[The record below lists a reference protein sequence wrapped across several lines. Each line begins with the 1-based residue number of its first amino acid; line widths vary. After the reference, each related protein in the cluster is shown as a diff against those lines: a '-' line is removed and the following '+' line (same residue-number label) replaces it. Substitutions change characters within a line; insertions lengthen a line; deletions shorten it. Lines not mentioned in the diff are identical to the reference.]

1 MHGNATVRNV
11 YPGES
16 QTETAVQET
25 VCNFSNLLLAEH
37 RCHRSVGYKNS
48 VSRFH
53 MYVLSKT
60 YELHRSL
67 MNGSYHTQ
75 KGEKFEIF
83 DPKYRIVTSTKYID
97 RIPQASFVV
106 NFMYVD
112 VIPNLISN
120 NFACIKGKGVDN
132 ARETFKNILRNARMN
147 DYCLC
152 ADLKG
157 YFDSISHEDLLKEM
171 NRYISDTWAFGYY
184 ADVVNSNGQLTGI
197 GLGSEIN
204 QLSAVS
210 FLNELDHLLDN
221 GSYER
226 YMDDFRYIGT
236 KSECEQV
243 LKLIEE
249 ECTRLH
255 LTLSKNKT
263 YIQPIKNPIKFLGFT
278 FLKHPTGKITLKRI
292 KSKLNNEK
300 RKLRRM
306 KNSKVAFRQVLEHYK
321 CVRAAMNK
329 GSRSGVVKL
338 DRYFN
343 KLFRKELAEYADQKE
358 QPVGKNQN

>member
-16 QTETAVQET
+16 QTETTVKST
-25 VCNFSNLLLAEH
+25 VCKYSNLLLAEK

-53 MYVLSKT
+53 MYVMSKT
-60 YELHRSL
+60 YELHQSL
-67 MNGSYHTQ
+67 IDGSYRTQ
-75 KGEKFEIF
+75 KGEQFEIF
-83 DPKYRIVTSTKYID
+83 DPKHRVVTSTKYRD

-106 NFMYVD
+106 NFMYKEI
-112 VIPNLISN
+112 IPNLISN
-120 NFACIKGKGVDN
+120 NFACIKGKGADT
-132 ARETFKNILRNARMN
+132 ARGAFKDILRKADMN

-157 YFDSISHEDLLKEM
+157 YFDSISHKALLNEM
-171 NRYISDTWAFGYY
+171 TQYISDEWVFKYY
-184 ADVVNSNGQLTGI
+184 KDVIDSNDQEIGI

-210 FLNELDHLLDN
+210 FLNKLDHLIDN
-221 GSYER
+221 GFFIR
-226 YMDDFRYIGT
+226 YMDDFRFIGT
-236 KSECEQV
+236 KTECNQI

-249 ECTRLH
+249 ECGRLR
-255 LTLSKNKT
+255 LKLSKNKT
-263 YIQPIKNPIKFLGFT
+263 YIQPVKNPIKFLGFT
-278 FLKHPTGKITLKRI
+278 FLKYSTGKITMKRI

-306 KNSKVAFRQVLEHYK
+306 KKSKVAFQQVLEHYK
-321 CVRAAMNK
+321 CVRASMKK
-329 GSRSGVVKL
+329 GNRSGVVKL
-338 DRYFN
+338 DKYFN
-343 KLFRKELAEYADQKE
+343 NLFREELEKYADQK
-358 QPVGKNQN
+358 K

>member
-16 QTETAVQET
+16 QTETAVQAT
-25 VCNFSNLLLAEH
+25 VCEYSNLLLAEQ

-53 MYVLSKT
+53 MYAMSKT
-60 YELHRSL
+60 YELHQSL
-67 MNGSYHTQ
+67 MNGSYRTQ
-75 KGEKFEIF
+75 KGEQFEIF
-83 DPKYRIVTSTKYID
+83 DPKHRIVTSTKYRD

-106 NFMYVD
+106 NFMYKEI
-112 VIPNLISN
+112 IPQLIDN
-120 NFACIKGKGVDN
+120 NYACIKGKGVDN
-132 ARETFKNILRNARMN
+132 AREVFKDILRKSDMN

-157 YFDSISHEDLLKEM
+157 YFDSISHESLLKEM
-171 NRYISDTWAFGYY
+171 SQYLYDAWASHYY
-184 ADVVNSNGQLTGI
+184 TDVVNSNGQPTGI

-210 FLNELDHLLDN
+210 FLNKLDHLLNN

-226 YMDDFRYIGT
+226 YMDDFRFVGT

-255 LTLSKNKT
+255 LALSKNKT

-306 KNSKVAFRQVLEHYK
+306 KKSKVAFQQILEHYK
-321 CVRAAMNK
+321 CVRAAMKK

-343 KLFRKELAEYADQKE
+343 KLFGKELEDY
-358 QPVGKNQN
+358 VN

>member
-16 QTETAVQET
+16 QTETTAQKA
-25 VCNFSNLLLAEH
+25 VCNFSNLLLAEK

-53 MYVLSKT
+53 MCVMSKT
-60 YELHRSL
+60 YELHQSL
-67 MNGSYHTQ
+67 MDGTYHTQ
-75 KGEKFEIF
+75 NGQKFEIF
-83 DPKYRIVTSTKYID
+83 DPKHRIVTSTKYKD

-106 NFMYVD
+106 NFMYKEI
-112 VIPNLISN
+112 IPNLIHN

-132 ARETFKNILRNARMN
+132 ARKAFKEILRNASID

-157 YFDSISHEDLLKEM
+157 YFDSISHETLLNEM
-171 NRYISDTWAFGYY
+171 SPYLHDTWVLEYY
-184 ADVVNSNGQLTGI
+184 ADVINSNGQEIGI

-210 FLNELDHLLDN
+210 FLNRADHLIDN
-221 GSYER
+221 GSFVR
-226 YMDDFRYIGT
+226 YMDDFHYIGT
-236 KSECEQV
+236 KSECMQV
-243 LKLIEE
+243 LKLIEI
-249 ECTRLH
+249 ECDRLH
-255 LTLSKNKT
+255 LKLSKNKT
-263 YIQPIKNPIKFLGFT
+263 YIQPVKNPIKFLGFT
-278 FLKHPTGKITLKRI
+278 FFKHPTGKITLKRI

-306 KNSKVAFRQVLEHYK
+306 KESKVAFQQVLEHYK
-321 CVRAAMNK
+321 CVRAAMKK
-329 GSRSGVVKL
+329 GNRSGVVKL

-343 KLFRKELAEYADQKE
+343 NLFRKEIENANQK
-358 QPVGKNQN
+358 K

>member
-1 MHGNATVRNV
+1 MHDNATVRNI

-25 VCNFSNLLLAEH
+25 VCKFTNLLLTEQ

-53 MYVLSKT
+53 MYVMSKV

-67 MNGSYHTQ
+67 MDETYHTQ
-75 KGEKFEIF
+75 KGEQFEIF
-83 DPKYRIVTSTKYID
+83 DPKHRIVTSTKYRD

-106 NFMYVD
+106 NFMYKEI
-112 VIPNLISN
+112 IPELIRN
-120 NFACIKGKGVDN
+120 NFACIKGKGADN
-132 ARETFKNILRNARMN
+132 AREAFKTILRSAHMD

-157 YFDSISHEDLLKEM
+157 YFDSIMHETLLNEM
-171 NRYISDTWAFGYY
+171 SQYVYDTWALNYY
-184 ADVVNSNGQLTGI
+184 EDVINSNGQQTGI

-210 FLNELDHLLDN
+210 FLNRLDHLLDN
-221 GSYER
+221 GFYVR
-226 YMDDFRYIGT
+226 YMDDFRFIGT
-236 KSECEQV
+236 KNECEKI
-243 LKLIEE
+243 LKLIED
-249 ECTRLH
+249 ECRRLH
-255 LTLSKNKT
+255 LRLSKNKT
-263 YIQPIKNPIKFLGFT
+263 YIQPVKNPIKFLGFT
-278 FLKHPTGKITLKRI
+278 FLRHPAGRITLKRI
-292 KSKLNNEK
+292 KSKLTNEK

-306 KNSKVAFRQVLEHYK
+306 KKSKVAFQQVLEHYE
-321 CVRAAMNK
+321 CVRAAMKK

-343 KLFRKELAEYADQKE
+343 SLFRKELESYADQKE
-358 QPVGKNQN
+358 RHS